1 MSLEINMNLQ
11 DYIIDV
17 PDWPKEGIVFK
28 DIIVGCEARGFIFGS
43 YLAKRMGAGFIPV
56 RKKGKL
62 PPPVISKDYELEY
75 GTDTLEIKPGDGE
88 RVIIVDD
95 VYATGGTA
103 KATRELC
110 KEAGYEV
117 VDEVYLINLSFL
129 NKDKVKSFTEITNYF
144 DEFKSNH
151 ETFTEKGNKAAGGRA
166 RKAIGEIKK
175 LVTEYRKES
184 VASTK

>member
-1 MSLEINMNLQ
+1 MNLQ

-17 PDWPKEGIVFK
+17 PDWPQKGIVFK
-28 DIIVGCEARGFIFGS
+28 DITPLLKDANAFNHSTLLMRGLLDTNAFSYIVGIESRGFIFGS
-43 YLAKRMGAGFIPV
+43 YLAKRMGMGFIPV

-62 PPPVISKDYELEY
+62 PPPVISRDYELEY

-110 KEAGYEV
+110 EEAGYDV
-117 VDEVYLINLSFL
+117 VDEIYLINLSFL
-129 NKDKVKSFTEITNYF
+129 NKDKVKSVITY
-144 DEFKSNH
+144 
-151 ETFTEKGNKAAGGRA
+151 
-166 RKAIGEIKK
+166 
-175 LVTEYRKES
+175 
-184 VASTK
+184 

>member
-1 MSLEINMNLQ
+1 MNLQ

-17 PDWPKEGIVFK
+17 PDWPQKGIVFK
-28 DIIVGCEARGFIFGS
+28 DITPLLKDANAFNHSTLLMRGLLDTNAFSYIVGIESRGFIFGS
-43 YLAKRMGAGFIPV
+43 YLAKRMGTGFIPV

-62 PPPVISKDYELEY
+62 PPPVISRDYELEY
-75 GTDTLEIKPGDGE
+75 GTDTLEIKPGEGK
-88 RVIIVDD
+88 VIIVDD

-129 NKDKVKSFTEITNYF
+129 NKDKVKSVITY
-144 DEFKSNH
+144 
-151 ETFTEKGNKAAGGRA
+151 
-166 RKAIGEIKK
+166 
-175 LVTEYRKES
+175 
-184 VASTK
+184 

>member
-1 MSLEINMNLQ
+1 MSLENNMNLN

-17 PDWPKEGIVFK
+17 PDWPKKGVTFK
-28 DIIVGCEARGFIFGS
+28 DITPLLANANALNHSTLLMRGLLEHNPTYIVGCEARGFIFGA
-43 YLAKRMGAGFIPV
+43 YLAKRMGVGFVPV

-75 GTDTLEIKPGDGE
+75 GTDTLEIKPGEGS
-88 RVIIVDD
+88 VVIVDD

-110 KEAGYEV
+110 QEAGYDV

-129 NKDKVKSFTEITNYF
+129 NSDKVKSVLKY
-144 DEFKSNH
+144 D
-151 ETFTEKGNKAAGGRA
+151 
-166 RKAIGEIKK
+166 
-175 LVTEYRKES
+175 
-184 VASTK
+184 

>member
-1 MSLEINMNLQ
+1 MNLQ

-17 PDWPKEGIVFK
+17 PDWPQKGIVFK
-28 DIIVGCEARGFIFGS
+28 DITPLLKDANAFNHSTLLMRGLLDTNAFSYIVGIESRGFIFGS
-43 YLAKRMGAGFIPV
+43 YLAKRMGTGFIPV

-62 PPPVISKDYELEY
+62 PPPVISRDYELEY

-110 KEAGYEV
+110 EEAGYDV
-117 VDEVYLINLSFL
+117 VDEIYLINLSFL
-129 NKDKVKSFTEITNYF
+129 NKDKVKSVITY
-144 DEFKSNH
+144 
-151 ETFTEKGNKAAGGRA
+151 
-166 RKAIGEIKK
+166 
-175 LVTEYRKES
+175 
-184 VASTK
+184 

>member
-1 MSLEINMNLQ
+1 MSLENNMNLN

-17 PDWPKEGIVFK
+17 PDWPKEGVTFK
-28 DIIVGCEARGFIFGS
+28 DITPLLANANALNHSTLLMRGLLEHNPTYIVGCEARGFIFGA

-62 PPPVISKDYELEY
+62 PPPVISRDYELEY
-75 GTDTLEIKPGDGE
+75 GTDTLEIKPGEGS
-88 RVIIVDD
+88 VVIVDD

-110 KEAGYEV
+110 QEAGYDV

-129 NKDKVKSFTEITNYF
+129 NSDKVKSVLKY
-144 DEFKSNH
+144 D
-151 ETFTEKGNKAAGGRA
+151 
-166 RKAIGEIKK
+166 
-175 LVTEYRKES
+175 
-184 VASTK
+184 

>member
-1 MSLEINMNLQ
+1 MNLN

-17 PDWPKEGIVFK
+17 PDWPKEGVTFK
-28 DIIVGCEARGFIFGS
+28 DITPLLANANALNHSTLLMRGLLEHNPTYIVGCEARGFIFGA
-43 YLAKRMGAGFIPV
+43 YLAKRMGVGFVPV

-75 GTDTLEIKPGDGE
+75 GTDTLEIKPGEGS
-88 RVIIVDD
+88 VVIVDD

-110 KEAGYEV
+110 QEAGYDV

-129 NKDKVKSFTEITNYF
+129 NSDKVKSVLKY
-144 DEFKSNH
+144 D
-151 ETFTEKGNKAAGGRA
+151 
-166 RKAIGEIKK
+166 
-175 LVTEYRKES
+175 
-184 VASTK
+184 

>member
-1 MSLEINMNLQ
+1 MSLESKMNLE
-11 DYIIDV
+11 DYIVDV

-28 DIIVGCEARGFIFGS
+28 DITPLLKDNNALNHSTLLMRGLLDSDIGANCIVGCEARGFIFGS
-43 YLAKRMGAGFIPV
+43 YLAKRMGLGFIPV

-62 PPPVISKDYELEY
+62 PPPVISRDYELEY

-110 KEAGYEV
+110 EEAGYDV
-117 VDEVYLINLSFL
+117 IDEVYLINLSFL
-129 NKDKVKSFTEITNYF
+129 NKDKVKSVITY
-144 DEFKSNH
+144 
-151 ETFTEKGNKAAGGRA
+151 
-166 RKAIGEIKK
+166 
-175 LVTEYRKES
+175 
-184 VASTK
+184 

>member
-1 MSLEINMNLQ
+1 MNLE
-11 DYIIDV
+11 DYILDV
-17 PDWPKEGIVFK
+17 PDWPVEGVVFK
-28 DIIVGCEARGFIFGS
+28 DITPLLKDANALNHSTLLMRGLLDSNNFSYIVGCEARGFIFGS
-43 YLAKRMGAGFIPV
+43 YLAKRMGLGFVPV

-62 PPPVISKDYELEY
+62 PPPVISRDYELEY

-110 KEAGYEV
+110 EEAGYDV

-129 NKDKVKSFTEITNYF
+129 NKDKVKSVITY
-144 DEFKSNH
+144 
-151 ETFTEKGNKAAGGRA
+151 
-166 RKAIGEIKK
+166 
-175 LVTEYRKES
+175 
-184 VASTK
+184 

>member
-1 MSLEINMNLQ
+1 MNLQ

-17 PDWPKEGIVFK
+17 PDWPQKGIVFK
-28 DIIVGCEARGFIFGS
+28 DITPLLKDANALNHSTLLMRGLLDTNAFSYIVGIESRGFIFGS
-43 YLAKRMGAGFIPV
+43 YLAKRMGTGFIPV

-62 PPPVISKDYELEY
+62 PPPVISRDYELEY
-75 GTDTLEIKPGDGE
+75 GTDTLEIKPGNGE

-110 KEAGYEV
+110 EEAGYDV

-129 NKDKVKSFTEITNYF
+129 NKDKVKSVITY
-144 DEFKSNH
+144 
-151 ETFTEKGNKAAGGRA
+151 
-166 RKAIGEIKK
+166 
-175 LVTEYRKES
+175 
-184 VASTK
+184 

>member
-1 MSLEINMNLQ
+1 MNLQ
-11 DYIIDV
+11 DYIVDV
-17 PDWPKEGIVFK
+17 PDWPVEGVVFK
-28 DIIVGCEARGFIFGS
+28 DITPLLKDNNALNHSTLLMRGLLDSNNFSYIVGCEARGFIFGS

-62 PPPVISKDYELEY
+62 PPPVISRDYELEY

-110 KEAGYEV
+110 EEAGYDV

-129 NKDKVKSFTEITNYF
+129 NKDKVKSVITY
-144 DEFKSNH
+144 
-151 ETFTEKGNKAAGGRA
+151 
-166 RKAIGEIKK
+166 
-175 LVTEYRKES
+175 
-184 VASTK
+184 

>member
-1 MSLEINMNLQ
+1 MNLQ

-17 PDWPKEGIVFK
+17 PDWPVKDVVFK
-28 DIIVGCEARGFIFGS
+28 DITPLLQDANAFSHATLLMRGLLDKQVGATYIVGCEARGFIFGAH
-43 YLAKRMGAGFIPV
+43 LAKRMGLGFIPV

-62 PPPVISKDYELEY
+62 PPPVISRDYELEY

-110 KEAGYEV
+110 EEAGYEV
-117 VDEVYLINLSFL
+117 IDEIYLINLSFL
-129 NKDKVKSFTEITNYF
+129 NNDKVKSVITY
-144 DEFKSNH
+144 
-151 ETFTEKGNKAAGGRA
+151 
-166 RKAIGEIKK
+166 
-175 LVTEYRKES
+175 
-184 VASTK
+184 